1 MPVFLKKFLSSTIGY
16 LSDGCDQLFGL
27 SLLIT
32 SLTTDFLTH
41 NKENNMGL
49 RVRTNIASVAVQK
62 DLRKTAGRTEE
73 SYAKLSSGKRITKSA
88 DDAAG
93 LGIAK
98 KMEAEVRGYRMAQRN
113 ANAGISLIQVA
124 EGGLD
129 ESTNI
134 LTRMRELSIQAA
146 SDTVGE
152 RERGYLNLEYEQ
164 LLQETDRISKTTT
177 FSGSELLTG
186 QNENG
191 VMDFHVGA
199 YAGENNKISFDTE
212 MTDATIEGLGIDGT
226 NILDK
231 ESSQENLGK
240 IDEAITKV
248 AGFRANFGAIQS
260 RLQSSISNLDAATL
274 NTEAARSRIEDV
286 DVAEET
292 AKLASNNI
300 MKQAGIMSLS
310 QANNLPNNA
319 LSLIG

>member
-1 MPVFLKKFLSSTIGY
+1 
-16 LSDGCDQLFGL
+16 
-27 SLLIT
+27 
-32 SLTTDFLTH
+32 
-41 NKENNMGL
+41 MGL
-49 RVRTNIASVAVQK
+49 RVKSNVASLAVQK
-62 DLRKTAGRTEE
+62 ELKTSNSKSE
-73 SYAKLSSGKRITKSA
+73 SSYSKLSSGKRITKSA

-98 KMEAEVRGYRMAQRN
+98 KMEAEVKGLRMAQRN

-152 RERGYLNLEYEQ
+152 KERGYLNLEYEQ
-164 LLQETDRISKTTT
+164 LLQEVDRISKTTT

-186 QNENG
+186 DNAKG

-212 MTDATIEGLGIDGT
+212 MTDATIDGLGISGT
-226 NILDK
+226 NILDRD
-231 ESSQENLGK
+231 SSQENLGL
-240 IDEAITKV
+240 IDEAIGKV

-260 RLQSSISNLDAATL
+260 RLQTSISNLETASL

-292 AKLASNNI
+292 AKLAQNNI
-300 MKQAGIMSLS
+300 MKQAGIMSLA
-310 QANNLPNNA
+310 QANSITNNA
-319 LSLIG
+319 LSLLG

>member
-1 MPVFLKKFLSSTIGY
+1 MASNNKMSLK
-16 LSDGCDQLFGL
+16 GL
-27 SLLIT
+27 VNSQKG
-32 SLTTDFLTH
+32 D
-41 NKENNMGL
+41 KEMGL
-49 RVRTNIASVAVQK
+49 RVKSNVASLAVQK
-62 DLRKTAGRTEE
+62 ELKTSNAKSE
-73 SYAKLSSGKRITKSA
+73 SSYTKLSSGKRITKSA

-98 KMEAEVRGYRMAQRN
+98 KMEAEVKGLRMAQRN

-134 LTRMRELSIQAA
+134 LTRMRELSIQSA

-152 RERGYLNLEYEQ
+152 KERGYLNLEYEQ
-164 LLQETDRISKTTT
+164 LLQEVDRISKTTT

-186 QNENG
+186 DNAKG

-212 MTDATIEGLGIDGT
+212 MTDATIDGLGISGT
-226 NILDK
+226 NILDRD
-231 ESSQENLGK
+231 SSQENLGL
-240 IDEAITKV
+240 IDDAIGKV

-260 RLQSSISNLDAATL
+260 RLQTSISNLETASL

-292 AKLASNNI
+292 AKLAQNNI
-300 MKQAGIMSLS
+300 MKQAGIMSLA
-310 QANNLPNNA
+310 QANSITNNA
-319 LSLIG
+319 LSLLG

>member
-1 MPVFLKKFLSSTIGY
+1 
-16 LSDGCDQLFGL
+16 
-27 SLLIT
+27 
-32 SLTTDFLTH
+32 
-41 NKENNMGL
+41 MGL
-49 RVRTNIASVAVQK
+49 RVSTNVASIAVQK
-62 DLRKTAGRTEE
+62 DLRRTSGRTED

-113 ANAGISLIQVA
+113 ASNGISMIQVA

-152 RERGYLNLEYEQ
+152 RERGYLNMEYGQ
-164 LLQETDRISKTTT
+164 LLDEVDRISKTTT

-186 QNENG
+186 QNETG
-191 VMDFHVGA
+191 VVEFHVGA
-199 YAGENNKISFDTE
+199 YAGDNNKIEFDTT

-226 NILDK
+226 NIEDK
-231 ESSQENLGK
+231 ESSQENLAK
-240 IDEAITKV
+240 IDEAINTV

-260 RLQSSISNLDAATL
+260 RLQSTISNLDTSVL

-300 MKQAGIMSLS
+300 MKQAGVMSLA

>member
-1 MPVFLKKFLSSTIGY
+1 
-16 LSDGCDQLFGL
+16 
-27 SLLIT
+27 
-32 SLTTDFLTH
+32 
-41 NKENNMGL
+41 MGL
-49 RVRTNIASVAVQK
+49 RVSTNVASIAVQK
-62 DLRKTAGRTEE
+62 DLRRTSGRTED

-113 ANAGISLIQVA
+113 ASNGISMIQVA

-152 RERGYLNLEYEQ
+152 RERGYLNLEYRQ
-164 LLQETDRISKTTT
+164 LLDEVDRISKTTT

-186 QNENG
+186 LNETG
-191 VMDFHVGA
+191 VVEFHVGA
-199 YAGENNKISFDTE
+199 YAGDNNKIEFDTT

-226 NILDK
+226 NIENK
-231 ESSQENLGK
+231 ESSQENLAK
-240 IDEAITKV
+240 IDEAINTV

-260 RLQSSISNLDAATL
+260 RLQSTISNLDTSVL

-300 MKQAGIMSLS
+300 MKQAGVMSLA